1 MNRTPNRF
9 LTTAVAVGALAFAGC
24 SPQPNDET
32 VTTAPERSG
41 RVDPSVAAADK
52 RADELRAD
60 ASRAIDKAASTTSTM
75 AAKAGDAVS
84 DATITA
90 SVNAALAA
98 DDKLSAMKI
107 DVDTQDG
114 VVTLSGPAPDEQS
127 RSRATQ
133 LAANARG
140 VVRVENQLAVQKS

>member
-1 MNRTPNRF
+1 MNRTALRLLP
-9 LTTAVAVGALAFAGC
+9 ALALAGLALAGC
-24 SPQPNDET
+24 DRQPNDDT
-32 VTTAPERSG
+32 VTTAPDKTQ

-60 ASRAIDKAASTTSTM
+60 ASRAIDKAAAGASNM
-75 AAKAGDAVS
+75 AARAGEAVS

-90 SVNAALAA
+90 TVNAALAA
-98 DDKLSAMKI
+98 DEKLSAMKI
-107 DVDTQDG
+107 DVDTRDG

-133 LAANARG
+133 IAANAKG
-140 VVRVENQLAVQKS
+140 VVRVENQLAVRKS